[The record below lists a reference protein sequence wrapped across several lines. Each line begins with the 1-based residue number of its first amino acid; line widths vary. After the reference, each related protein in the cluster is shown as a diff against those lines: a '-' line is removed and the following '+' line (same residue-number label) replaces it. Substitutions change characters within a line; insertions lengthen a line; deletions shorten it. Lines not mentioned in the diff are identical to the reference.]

1 MFDKI
6 GDIVYEPVKLVCD
19 AFRQPLKQIDNHNK
33 KKNAEHAQKLE
44 KQLKQFEA
52 DLEYD
57 KKRREMELTI
67 EQRKR
72 EEDINQMI
80 LDNDLAR
87 REKMVNLEMKYRQ
100 EMAAAA
106 KKMADGMSKITEET
120 RNRIMSLYAVK
131 TIEYLDIQKKFEEH
145 MYSNADK
152 LIKLFPG
159 EKGEEKIMDTAAG
172 FKRCGFACSVVPDK
186 AVNLS
191 GQNMQ
196 GEVIDRF
203 FLSVVFR

>member
-1 MFDKI
+1 M
-6 GDIVYEPVKLVCD
+6 
-19 AFRQPLKQIDNHNK
+19 
-33 KKNAEHAQKLE
+33 
-44 KQLKQFEA
+44 KQFEA

-106 KKMADGMSKITEET
+106 KKMAEGMSTISVET
-120 RNRIMSLYAVK
+120 RNRILSLYAEK
-131 TIEYLDIQKKFEEH
+131 TIEYLGIQKKFQEN
-145 MYSNADK
+145 MYSNVDK
-152 LIKLFPG
+152 LKKLFPG
-159 EKGEEKIMDTAAG
+159 EKGEEIAG
-172 FKRCGFACSVVPDK
+172 DFACKQLEVIEERASAYLNSLVADK
-186 AVNLS
+186 EKVLS
-191 GQNMQ
+191 GIDITLAQMNGLAAKYFMPAEPNQKALTQN
-196 GEVIDRF
+196 
-203 FLSVVFR
+203 VVDANKNE